1 MSFGRARTRT
11 HARKPAYARAPRTFA
26 ALGEHAGLAIYKP
39 RDRRDLK
46 QQLFG
51 AIGQTIDFNFAG
63 IAGEDEPFAG
73 QNLYQESSA
82 TSILQSSWIPEQD
95 LEFLAPGAGPTRPN
109 PVK

>member
-1 MSFGRARTRT
+1 MSFGRRRSHTR
-11 HARKPAYARAPRTFA
+11 ARAHGRAHRTFA
-26 ALGEHAGLAIYKP
+26 HLGEHAGLAIYRP

-63 IAGEDEPFAG
+63 IAGEEEPFAG
-73 QNLYQESSA
+73 QNLYQECGA

-95 LEFLAPGAGPTRPN
+95 LEFLAPGPGPARPN

>member
-1 MSFGRARTRT
+1 MSFSRSRTRT
-11 HARKPAYARAPRTFA
+11 PAHARARRTFA
-26 ALGEHAGLAIYKP
+26 QLGEHAGLAIYKP
-39 RDRRDLK
+39 RHRRDLK

-73 QNLYQESSA
+73 QNLYQECGA

-95 LEFLAPGAGPTRPN
+95 LEFLAPTAGPARPN

>member
-1 MSFGRARTRT
+1 MSFTRTRT
-11 HARKPAYARAPRTFA
+11 RSHTRTRAQPRAHKTFA
-26 ALGEHAGLAIYKP
+26 QLGEHAGFAIYKP

-73 QNLYQESSA
+73 QNLYQECGA

-95 LEFLAPGAGPTRPN
+95 LEFLAPAIGTGRPN

>member
-1 MSFGRARTRT
+1 MSFGRTRTRAHT
-11 HARKPAYARAPRTFA
+11 RKPAHARAHRIFA
-26 ALGEHAGLAIYKP
+26 VLGEHAGLAIYKP

-51 AIGQTIDFNFAG
+51 AIGLTIDFNFAG

-73 QNLYQESSA
+73 QNLYQECGA

-95 LEFLAPGAGPTRPN
+95 LEFLAPDAGPARPH

>member
-1 MSFGRARTRT
+1 MSFGRRRSHTRARPHA
-11 HARKPAYARAPRTFA
+11 HARRTFA
-26 ALGEHAGLAIYKP
+26 QLGEHAGLAIYKP
-39 RDRRDLK
+39 RHRRDLK

-51 AIGQTIDFNFAG
+51 AIGLTIDFNFAG

-73 QNLYQESSA
+73 QNLYQECGA

-95 LEFLAPGAGPTRPN
+95 LEFLAPDAGPARPH

>member
-1 MSFGRARTRT
+1 MSFSRTRSRT
-11 HARKPAYARAPRTFA
+11 STRAHTRAHRTFA
-26 ALGEHAGLAIYKP
+26 QLGEHAGLAIYKP
-39 RDRRDLK
+39 RQRRDLK

-73 QNLYQESSA
+73 QNLYQECGA

-95 LEFLAPGAGPTRPN
+95 LEFLAPGTGPARAN

>member
-1 MSFGRARTRT
+1 MSFSRTRSRT
-11 HARKPAYARAPRTFA
+11 STRAHTSAHRTFA
-26 ALGEHAGLAIYKP
+26 QLGEHAGLAIYKP
-39 RDRRDLK
+39 RQRRDLK

-51 AIGQTIDFNFAG
+51 AIGQTIDFTFAG

-73 QNLYQESSA
+73 QNLYQECGA

-95 LEFLAPGAGPTRPN
+95 LEFLAPGTGGARPN

>member
-1 MSFGRARTRT
+1 MSFGRTRTPTRTRT
-11 HARKPAYARAPRTFA
+11 RARAHRTFA
-26 ALGEHAGLAIYKP
+26 QLGEHAGLAIYRP

-63 IAGEDEPFAG
+63 IAGEDEPFSG
-73 QNLYQESSA
+73 QNLYQECGA
-82 TSILQSSWIPEQD
+82 TSILQSSWVPEQD
-95 LEFLAPGAGPTRPN
+95 LEFLATATGPGRPD

>member
-1 MSFGRARTRT
+1 MSFSRT
-11 HARKPAYARAPRTFA
+11 HSRSSTRAHTRAHRTFA
-26 ALGEHAGLAIYKP
+26 QLGEHAGLAIYKP
-39 RDRRDLK
+39 RQRRDLK

-73 QNLYQESSA
+73 QNLYQECGA

-95 LEFLAPGAGPTRPN
+95 LEFLSPGAGPARPN

>member
-1 MSFGRARTRT
+1 MSFGRTSRRTRT
-11 HARKPAYARAPRTFA
+11 QARAHRIFA
-26 ALGEHAGLAIYKP
+26 ELGEHAGLAIYRP

-46 QQLFG
+46 QQLLG

-63 IAGEDEPFAG
+63 IAGEDEPFSG
-73 QNLYQESSA
+73 QNLYQECGA

-95 LEFLAPGAGPTRPN
+95 LEFLATATDPGRSN

>member
-1 MSFGRARTRT
+1 
-11 HARKPAYARAPRTFA
+11 
-26 ALGEHAGLAIYKP
+26 
-39 RDRRDLK
+39 LK

-73 QNLYQESSA
+73 QNLYQECSA

-95 LEFLAPGAGPTRPN
+95 LEFLAPGAGLTRPN